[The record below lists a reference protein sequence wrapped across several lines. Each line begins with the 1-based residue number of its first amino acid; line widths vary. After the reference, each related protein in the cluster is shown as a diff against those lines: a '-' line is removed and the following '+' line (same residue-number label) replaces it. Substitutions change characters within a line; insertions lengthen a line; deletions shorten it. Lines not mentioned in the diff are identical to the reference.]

1 MYHLL
6 NLYLTTPHLAT
17 QITTASLISK
27 LFASSVLFEHDPQ
40 EITTWLTS
48 LLDTSRT
55 SSATKADAVKLQV
68 LLPFLDDCLKRCL
81 KTPYKY
87 LEESL
92 EFDASPQSPHHSE
105 LPSPLF
111 VTLLE
116 QLAAKI
122 KAKLLKSDEVEVL
135 ASFIAGLA
143 LALAGK
149 QQSLG
154 HAEESARRTDL
165 SLTAAGLGSSQVHGR
180 LAGDLKALLEARQV
194 AAEAAAV
201 AKKASGQSSRSYSSS
216 ALVFDVLLSFLQ
228 SRKPPSRSPTWTWA
242 KSQAGLA
249 SMGRKSDKPSRRSSA
264 RSRAPA
270 RLSKSRS
277 WMSRVLWRVLCA
289 FCRRPKPSIRR
300 LIGLSALFVSRLLL
314 HCQLS
319 GRPLTH

>member
-6 NLYLTTPHLAT
+6 NLYLTTPHSAT
-17 QITTASLISK
+17 RITTASLISK

-55 SSATKADAVKLQV
+55 SSATEADAVKLQA

-92 EFDASPQSPHHSE
+92 EFDVSSQSPHHSE

-149 QQSLG
+149 QQSLD
-154 HAEESARRTDL
+154 HAEESARRLDL
-165 SLTAAGLGSSQVHGR
+165 SLVAAGLGSSEVHGR

-201 AKKASGQSSRSYSSS
+201 AKKASGQSSRSLSTP
-216 ALVFDVLLSFLQ
+216 APVFDVLLSFVQ
-228 SRKPPSRSPTWTWA
+228 SRKPPSRPPTWTWA

-249 SMGRKSDKPSRRSSA
+249 STGRKSDEPSRRSSA

-289 FCRRPKPSIRR
+289 FCRRPRPSIRR
-300 LIGLSALFVSRLLL
+300 LPGL
-314 HCQLS
+314 
-319 GRPLTH
+319 